1 MVESADELA
10 QRLSAARGG
19 SREALG
25 QVLEACRGRLLLM
38 AQRQLGPQLQ
48 AKAGASDLVQG
59 TLVDAIRD
67 FGHFQGQSEGELL
80 QWLSRLLLN
89 NLGDFIRQYRGT
101 GKRQIDREVRI
112 DEGDSSAERGG
123 LAAGLPT
130 PSGEV
135 MAQEQAAAL
144 RHILEGLPGD
154 YRRVIM
160 LRYQEEHSFDEIGT
174 LLGMTAN
181 AARKLLLRAIER
193 VNRELEGPA

>member
-1 MVESADELA
+1 MVESADELV
-10 QRLSAARGG
+10 QRLSAARAG

-25 QVLEACRGRLLLM
+25 HVLEACRGRLLLM

-112 DEGDSSAERGG
+112 DQDDSSDERGG
-123 LAAGLPT
+123 LAAVLPT

-135 MAQEQAAAL
+135 MAREQAVAL
-144 RHILEGLPGD
+144 RQILEGLPGD

-160 LRYQEEHSFDEIGT
+160 LRYQEERSFDEIGN